1 MMKKLTTALAT
12 ALLAS
17 ACSGISVNQDFNP
30 NTQFAS
36 LQTWDWMPQS
46 EDRGGD
52 IRTDNPLVDQRI
64 RNAIEATLQEKGLRK
79 VASGEP
85 QFRVGYHLILD
96 DRVDYETVNNYYGGT
111 WGYRGVYGVYSTG
124 MASSQTYARE
134 YTVGTLVIDFF
145 DVESRE
151 LVWRGAAEGRINE
164 VPDPAARQARAT
176 EAVQR
181 ILAQFPPKN

>member
-1 MMKKLTTALAT
+1 MKKSITVLAA

-30 NTQFAS
+30 TTQFAS
-36 LQTWDWMPQS
+36 LQTWDWMPPS

-52 IRTDNPLVDQRI
+52 FRTDNPLVDQRI
-64 RNAIEATLQEKGLRK
+64 RNAIESTLQQKGLRK
-79 VASGEP
+79 VESGEP
-85 QFRVGYHLILD
+85 NFRVGYHLILD

-124 MASSQTYARE
+124 MATSQTYARE

-145 DVESRE
+145 DVASRE
-151 LVWRGAAEGRINE
+151 LVWRGAAEGQISQT
-164 VPDPAARQARAT
+164 PDPAAKQARAT
-176 EAVQR
+176 EAVR
-181 ILAQFPPKN
+181 LILDQFPPKG